1 MANTREFRI
10 LIVEDDPDDAH
21 LVAGLLAAEERP
33 GFNVCLRT
41 TLAAALVEM
50 DNASPDA
57 VLLDLSLPDSE
68 GFEGL
73 REIGLRHRRVPVVV
87 LTGLSDAGAGI
98 EALGLGAEDYLLK
111 AGLDRNLLVR
121 ALRYAQERKSL
132 QCQIEDLREHER
144 AEREQA
150 AYARLLAP
158 SRTSVTAQFYGA
170 VELADSAPQLFGEL
184 VQRYGELLER
194 RFSDTVRAGERA
206 TSHDLQVMSES
217 IYVCRAPG
225 RDPRPPGCAARVHRN
240 GHRLRRPRHGQ
251 RGPPDAG
258 RTDGIPDGVVSPTGH
273 RAQPPPR
280 RSGHEARRQPGKGQ
294 LTLPTLVFEL
304 FVTGRTRQSQ
314 AAIQNL
320 RAYFAEIPEV
330 EYELTIVDVLEQPD
344 RAEERHILATPTL
357 IRLLPMPSL
366 RIIGDLSAREIV
378 WQTIGLLS
386 SGDAPGTT
394 RNIEEPNHD

>member
-1 MANTREFRI
+1 MVNTREFRI

-158 SRTSVTAQFYGA
+158 SRTSVTAQLYGA

-206 TSHDLQVMSES
+206 TSQDLQVMSES
-217 IYVCRAPG
+217 MGLMYAGP
-225 RDPRPPGCAARVHRN
+225 RDVIRVHQDALREYTAMATDSVARAMGN
-240 GHRLRRPRHGQ
+240 EGRLMLVELMGYLM
-251 RGPPDAG
+251 AWY
-258 RTDGIPDGVVSPTGH
+258 
-273 RAQPPPR
+273 
-280 RSGHEARRQPGKGQ
+280 RRQVTGLNLHPAAADTKRGDNPGKD
-294 LTLPTLVFEL
+294 
-304 FVTGRTRQSQ
+304 S
-314 AAIQNL
+314 
-320 RAYFAEIPEV
+320 
-330 EYELTIVDVLEQPD
+330 
-344 RAEERHILATPTL
+344 
-357 IRLLPMPSL
+357 
-366 RIIGDLSAREIV
+366 
-378 WQTIGLLS
+378 
-386 SGDAPGTT
+386 
-394 RNIEEPNHD
+394 